1 MGEIQLDKHAYKR
14 LIDGDIAE
22 LRRHMP
28 EHSLEM
34 KHIIEV
40 LKWSVNELYPDHIWK
55 TKEKSVV
62 HPQGNDDWRCANC
75 DGKGYVVLTP
85 DAHTVSTHICQK
97 CHGTG
102 VEPDRRKDKQSK

>member
-1 MGEIQLDKHAYKR
+1 MGEIQLDRHAYKR

-22 LRRHMP
+22 LKRYMP

-40 LKWSVNELYPDHIWK
+40 LKWSIDELYPGHIWK
-55 TKEKSVV
+55 TKKESTVQPEK
-62 HPQGNDDWRCANC
+62 DDDGKCTNC
-75 DGKGYVVLTP
+75 DGKGYVTLTP
-85 DAHTVSTHICQK
+85 DAYTVSTHICQK

-102 VEPDRRKDKQSK
+102 GVEPNVKQSK